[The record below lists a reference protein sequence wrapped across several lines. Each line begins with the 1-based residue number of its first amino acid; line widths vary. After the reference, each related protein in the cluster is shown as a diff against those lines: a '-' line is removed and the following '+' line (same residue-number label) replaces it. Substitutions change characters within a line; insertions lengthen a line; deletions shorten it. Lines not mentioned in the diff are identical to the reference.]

1 VYDSG
6 DYLPA
11 LEQAAELIGY
21 EAFVLGNPTRVKP
34 DGTRV
39 GVGIACYVE
48 GTGIGPYEGARVT
61 IEPSGKVRVATG
73 VGTQGQGHFTV
84 LAQIVAD
91 VLGVGVE
98 DVRVVTGDTR
108 EFHWGTGT
116 FASRGAVVAGSA
128 CHAAAM
134 SVRGKSLD
142 LAAAKLGVPIDDL
155 VIDAGRVGV
164 KGAPDRSL
172 ALGDLAGMAN
182 PLRGAVRPGSEPG
195 LESTAYFGPDRGSTA
210 SGVHA
215 MVVEVDPETAAVK
228 IVRYLVVHD
237 CGTIINPLLVEGQI
251 HGGVAHG
258 IGNAFFEALV
268 YDEQGQ
274 LLNAS
279 FMDYLLPTATD
290 VPMIETAHRE
300 TPSPFNSLGLK
311 GVGEAG
317 CIPSGAVFAQAV
329 EDALAGTGV
338 EICEI
343 PLSPNRLFELI
354 NKDKGPS

>member
-1 VYDSG
+1 M
-6 DYLPA
+6 
-11 LEQAAELIGY
+11 
-21 EAFVLGNPTRVKP
+21 
-34 DGTRV
+34 
-39 GVGIACYVE
+39 
-48 GTGIGPYEGARVT
+48 
-61 IEPSGKVRVATG
+61 RVATG

-108 EFHWGTGT
+108 EFNWGTGT

-134 SVRGKSLD
+134 AVRGKALALASRALD
-142 LAAAKLGVPIDDL
+142 VPVEELELLNGRVRVADAHEREIALGELAAK
-155 VIDAGRVGV
+155 
-164 KGAPDRSL
+164 
-172 ALGDLAGMAN
+172 AN
-182 PLRGAVRPGSEPG
+182 PLRGAVTPGTEPG

-210 SGVHA
+210 NGVHA
-215 MVVEVDPETAAVK
+215 MIVEVDPETAAVEIK
-228 IVRYLVVHD
+228 RYLVVHD
-237 CGTIINPLLVEGQI
+237 CGTIINPLLVDGQI

-258 IGNAFFEALV
+258 IGNAFYESLV
-268 YDEQGQ
+268 YDEQAQ

-290 VPMIETAHRE
+290 VPAIETAHRT
-300 TPSPFNSLGLK
+300 TPSPFNVLGLK

-317 CIPSGAVFAQAV
+317 CIPTGAAFAQAV
-329 EDALAGTGV
+329 EDALPDAGL

-343 PLSPNRLFELI
+343 PLSPNRLFEMLER
-354 NKDKGPS
+354 GRRS